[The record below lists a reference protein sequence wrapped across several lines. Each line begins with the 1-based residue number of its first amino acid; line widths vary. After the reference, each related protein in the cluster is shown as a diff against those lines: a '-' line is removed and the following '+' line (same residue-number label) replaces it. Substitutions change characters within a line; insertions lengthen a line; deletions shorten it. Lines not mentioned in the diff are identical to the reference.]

1 MTRIRLAASIAMVAI
16 GMGSALSLAR
26 SSTVAPVQRP
36 AGANAQPQ
44 LGTQITP
51 LPDGA
56 GKVIADAACLSCHSS
71 DIIRQQRLTKAQWTA
86 TLTKMINW
94 GTVIPEGQRDVLLDY
109 LAANF
114 GPENA
119 SFQPVVT
126 RPVGR

>member
-1 MTRIRLAASIAMVAI
+1 MTRVRLAASIAILAI

-26 SSTVAPVQRP
+26 GSTVAPVQRP
-36 AGANAQPQ
+36 AGANALPQ
-44 LGTQITP
+44 LGAPITP

-94 GTVIPEGQRDVLLDY
+94 GTVIPDGQRDVLLDY